1 MTAPQEVLRRIQ
13 GEGWVV
19 LAGGPPELG
28 HTYPVLAERLVQHTD
43 LSQPGLVLTAGPPT
57 PDGRQFVEDVDVL
70 FNSNVEV
77 HSLDELAGAPE
88 LGRGLIAL
96 LGGQVSEWL
105 TACDAAGLDESLL
118 VSLTE
123 GGLVFAT
130 QAASACFGSWTL
142 LGSGPEISPGLAWL
156 PGAIVIPGETDP
168 AEREEVRRF
177 LRERDHAY
185 AIGLPATA
193 ILALGPQGQVE
204 VWGGAA
210 PRVALGKGWA

>member
-1 MTAPQEVLRRIQ
+1 M
-13 GEGWVV
+13 V
-19 LAGGPPELG
+19 LAGGPPVLDRK
-28 HTYPVLAERLVQHTD
+28 YPLLAERLVEHTD
-43 LSQPGLVLTAGPPT
+43 LSQPGLVLTAGPST
-57 PDGRQFVEDVDVL
+57 PDGQQFVEDVDVL

-77 HSLDELAGAPE
+77 HLLDEVAGAPE

-96 LGGQVSEWL
+96 LGGQPSDWL

-118 VSLTE
+118 GSLTE
-123 GGLVFAT
+123 GGLVLAS

-142 LGSGPEISPGLAWL
+142 PGPGTDISPGLAWL
-156 PGAIVIPGETDP
+156 PGAIVIPGEADP
-168 AEREEVRRF
+168 VEHEEVRRL
-177 LRERDHAY
+177 LRERDHVY
-185 AIGLPATA
+185 AIGIPPAA

>member
-1 MTAPQEVLRRIQ
+1 VTAPQEVFRRIE

-28 HTYPVLAERLVQHTD
+28 RKYPLLAERLVEHSD
-43 LSQPGLVLTAGPPT
+43 LSQIGLVLTAGSPT
-57 PDGRQFVEDVDVL
+57 AGELQFVEEVDVL

-77 HSLDELAGAPE
+77 HSIDELAGAPE

-96 LGGQVSEWL
+96 LGGRPSDWL

-118 VSLTE
+118 GSVTD
-123 GGLVFAT
+123 GGLVLAS

-142 LGSGPEISPGLAWL
+142 PGPGDDVFPGLAWL
-156 PGAIVIPGETDP
+156 PGAIVLPGEADP
-168 AEREEVRRF
+168 AEREEVRRL
-177 LRERDHAY
+177 LRDRDHSY
-185 AIGLPATA
+185 AIGLPPAA

-204 VWGGAA
+204 VWGGEA